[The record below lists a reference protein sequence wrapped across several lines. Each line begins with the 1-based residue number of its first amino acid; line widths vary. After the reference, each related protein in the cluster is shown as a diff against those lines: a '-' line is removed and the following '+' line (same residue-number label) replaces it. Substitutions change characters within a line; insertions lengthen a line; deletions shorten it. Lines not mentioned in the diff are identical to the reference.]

1 MSYLSF
7 LRCKVRFSYHIICL
21 TKFKLIV
28 RICKL
33 RDTINTILQIY
44 PLSDKMPNS
53 GLLQSGLIT
62 LYMMY
67 LTWSAMANNPDE
79 KCNPMIQPSNTTNPD
94 TNTGTNQHMDTTS
107 IIGLVIWF
115 MCLLYSSIRTASS
128 SQAASK
134 LEIWIRPLPYR
145 SKKWLSKC
153 IYVENALNL
162 IC

>member
-21 TKFKLIV
+21 TKLKLIV
-28 RICKL
+28 RICEL

-134 LEIWIRPLPYR
+134 LEI
-145 SKKWLSKC
+145 
-153 IYVENALNL
+153 
-162 IC
+162 

>member
-1 MSYLSF
+1 
-7 LRCKVRFSYHIICL
+7 
-21 TKFKLIV
+21 
-28 RICKL
+28 
-33 RDTINTILQIY
+33 
-44 PLSDKMPNS
+44 MPNS

-79 KCNPMIQPSNTTNPD
+79 KCNPMIQHSNATNPD

-134 LEIWIRPLPYR
+134 LEI
-145 SKKWLSKC
+145 
-153 IYVENALNL
+153 
-162 IC
+162 

>member
-1 MSYLSF
+1 MITLFVCQIEKYS
-7 LRCKVRFSYHIICL
+7 IC
-21 TKFKLIV
+21 
-28 RICKL
+28 RYA
-33 RDTINTILQIY
+33 INTILQIY

-134 LEIWIRPLPYR
+134 LEI
-145 SKKWLSKC
+145 
-153 IYVENALNL
+153 
-162 IC
+162 